1 MPRFFIDNSA
11 VAGGYAVITGS
22 DARHISL
29 ALRMRAGDAITLCD
43 FSRKEY
49 MCVID
54 SITPSEVRAKIL
66 STAVNSTE
74 PPYRA
79 RLLQALPKGDRAD
92 TVVQKSVECGISEI
106 VFFESERC
114 VAKLKSENAEKRLA
128 RFRSIA
134 LEAAKQCG
142 RGIVPDVSFAGGFS
156 DAIEAMHGGELCFI
170 CYEGDESGDYPTVKL
185 GKLLSNFEK
194 ERIHT
199 EKCESSVPCDIR
211 FMIGP
216 EGGFSTDEIRRAS
229 EAGLLIAGLGQR
241 ILRCET
247 AAPFVLSCLSMRYE
261 LGG

>member
-1 MPRFFIDNSA
+1 MPRFFIDSTA
-11 VAGGYAVITGS
+11 VNDGHAVITGS

-29 ALRMRAGDAITLCD
+29 ALRMRVGDDITLCD
-43 FSRKEY
+43 FSRNEY
-49 MCVID
+49 ACVID

-66 STAVNSTE
+66 SSAANSTE
-74 PPYRA
+74 PPYSA
-79 RLLQALPKGDRAD
+79 RLFQALPKGDRAD
-92 TVVQKSVECGISEI
+92 TIVQKSVECGISEI

-114 VAKLKSENAEKRLA
+114 VAKLKNENAEKKLF

-142 RGIVPDVSFAGGFS
+142 RGIIPEVSFAGGYS
-156 DAIEAMHGGELCFI
+156 EAIEAIQGGELRFV
-170 CYEGDESGDYPTVKL
+170 CYEGDEKGDFPTVKL
-185 GKLLSNFEK
+185 GKLLSDFEK
-194 ERIHT
+194 KEIHT
-199 EKCESSVPCDIR
+199 EGHNAPIPHDIR